1 VNRREFLGTVAAGG
15 AAVLS
20 PLARAAGA
28 APPDTSAPF
37 ATATA
42 RRILPFAP
50 GHVTLGAGP
59 ASDALARNQRYL
71 ESLPVDRLLHMYRV
85 TAGISS
91 SAAPVGGWEKPDC
104 ELRGH
109 FTGHYLSAC
118 ALMKAYAGDD
128 ELASRGAGAVQALAA
143 CQQRIGNGY
152 LGAYPEELYDR
163 LKAGRRVWAPFY
175 TYHKILAGHLDLHQL
190 TGNTD
195 ALQTAERMAQWVA
208 HWLNGVSEAHLQRI
222 LQTEYGGMNE
232 VLYNLAEATGKEQYL
247 ELGHRFTQPS
257 FFDPLA
263 EQRDELK
270 GLHVNTQIPKIIGAA
285 RRYELTGDWRYR
297 RIAEYFWREVVH
309 ARSYC
314 VGNTSNHEGWRT
326 APGVLS
332 TELSDTT
339 AECCCA
345 YNMLKLT
352 RLLFMWTGDPEYA
365 DYYER
370 ALFNCRLGTQHPHEG
385 RPMYYF
391 PLASGY
397 WKLYGSALDSFWCCT
412 GTGVEEFSRL
422 ADSIYFHDA
431 DSLYVNL
438 FIASEVKWDAKGVRV
453 RQDTR
458 FPADGTVG
466 LRIDADRPVS
476 FTMHV
481 RVPYWTAP
489 GGRVAVNGTPLPS
502 FASAGSYLTLT
513 RTWQPGDRVEVTL
526 PMALHRAPMPD
537 DRRLQAVMYGPVVLA
552 GRLGSEGLTEELQTG
567 GFDQDL
573 RSPAVSV
580 APIDGDVE
588 GDVRW
593 VEPVKG
599 EALSFRT
606 VGQRQNLPLV
616 PVNAIH
622 GERYA
627 VYWRFAAGA

>member
-1 VNRREFLGTVAAGG
+1 VNRRDFLGTVAAGG
-15 AAVLS
+15 AAMLS

-28 APPDTSAPF
+28 AATPPAPF

-42 RRILPFAP
+42 RRIVPFAP

-59 ASDALARNQRYL
+59 AAEALARNRRYL

-91 SAAPVGGWEKPDC
+91 SAEPVGGWEKPDC

-128 ELASRGAGAVQALAA
+128 ELAARAVQTVQALAA

-175 TYHKILAGHLDLHQL
+175 TYHKILAGHLDLYRL
-190 TGNTD
+190 TGNSD
-195 ALQTAERMAQWVA
+195 ALQTAERMAQWVG

-232 VLYNLAEATGKEQYL
+232 VLYNLAETTGKEEYL
-247 ELGHRFTQPS
+247 RLGHRFAQPS

-263 EQRDELK
+263 EQRDELQ
-270 GLHVNTQIPKIIGAA
+270 GLHVNTQIPKVIGAA
-285 RRYELTGDWRYR
+285 RRYELTVDRRYR
-297 RIAEYFWREVVH
+297 QIAEYFWHEVVH
-309 ARSYC
+309 TRSYC
-314 VGNTSNHEGWRT
+314 IGNTSNHEGWRT
-326 APGVLS
+326 PPGVLS

-352 RLLFMWTGDPEYA
+352 RLLFMWTGDPQYA

-370 ALFNCRLGTQHPHEG
+370 ALFNCRLGTQHPVDG
-385 RPMYYF
+385 RLMYYF

-422 ADSIYFHDA
+422 ADSIYFSDA
-431 DSLYVNL
+431 DDLYVNL
-438 FIASEVKWDAKGVRV
+438 FIASEVRWDAKGVRV

-458 FPADGTVG
+458 FPADDTIS
-466 LRIDADRPVS
+466 LRVDADRPVA
-476 FTMHV
+476 FTLRV
-481 RVPYWTAP
+481 RIPYWTAP
-489 GGRVAVNGTPLPS
+489 GGRVALNGAALPT

-513 RTWQPGDRVEVTL
+513 RTWQSGDRVEVTL
-526 PMALHRAPMPD
+526 PMELHRAPMPD
-537 DRRLQAVMYGPVVLA
+537 DRRVQAIMYGPLVLA
-552 GRLGSEGLTEELQTG
+552 GRLGSSGLTEALQTG
-567 GFDQDL
+567 SFDQDM
-573 RSPAVSV
+573 RSAAVSV
-580 APIDGDVE
+580 APIDGSLDGEV
-588 GDVRW
+588 DW
-593 VEPVKG
+593 IEPVKG
-599 EALSFRT
+599 ERLSFRT
-606 VGQRQNLPLV
+606 VGQHQDLALA
-616 PVNAIH
+616 PVSAIH

-627 VYWRFAAGA
+627 VYWHLADGA

>member
-1 VNRREFLGTVAAGG
+1 MNRREFLGTFAAGSA

-20 PLARAAGA
+20 PLAGLAGAPEARAAFASTPRRVVPFPPGA
-28 APPDTSAPF
+28 
-37 ATATA
+37 
-42 RRILPFAP
+42 
-50 GHVTLGAGP
+50 VTLGAGP
-59 ASDALARNQRYL
+59 AADALARNRRYL

-91 SAAPVGGWEKPDC
+91 NAEPLGGWEKPDC

-118 ALMKAYAGDD
+118 ALMKAYAADD
-128 ELASRGAGAVQALAA
+128 ELAARSAETVQALAA

-163 LKAGRRVWAPFY
+163 LRAGRRVWAPFY
-175 TYHKILAGHLDLHQL
+175 TYHKILAGHLDLYRL

-195 ALQTAERMAQWVA
+195 ALQTAERMAQWVG

-232 VLYNLAEATGKEQYL
+232 VLYNLAETTGKEEYL
-247 ELGHRFTQPS
+247 RLGHRFSQPS

-263 EQRDELK
+263 EGRDELQ
-270 GLHVNTQIPKIIGAA
+270 GLHVNTQIPKVIGAA
-285 RRYELTGDWRYR
+285 RRYELTGDRRYR
-297 RIAEYFWREVVH
+297 QIAEYFWREVVH
-309 ARSYC
+309 RRSYC
-314 VGNTSNHEGWRT
+314 IGNTSNHEGWRT
-326 APGVLS
+326 PPGVLS

-352 RLLFMWTGDPEYA
+352 RLLFMWSGDPEYA

-370 ALFNCRLGTQHPHEG
+370 ALFNCRLGTQHPTDG
-385 RPMYYF
+385 RLMYYF

-412 GTGVEEFSRL
+412 GTGVEEYSRL
-422 ADSIYFHDA
+422 ADSIYFSDA

-438 FIASEVKWDAKGVRV
+438 FIASNVRWDARGIRV

-458 FPADGTVG
+458 FPDEDTVS
-466 LRIDADRPVS
+466 LRIEADRPTS
-476 FTMHV
+476 FTLRV

-489 GGRVAVNGTPLPS
+489 GGRVSLNGEVLPS
-502 FASAGSYLTLT
+502 FSSAGSYLTLT
-513 RTWQPGDRVEVTL
+513 RTWQSGDRVEVKL
-526 PMALHRAPMPD
+526 PMQLHRAPMPD
-537 DRRLQAVMYGPVVLA
+537 DPRVQAVMYGPVVLA
-552 GRLGSEGLTEELQTG
+552 GRLGSAGLTEALQTG

-573 RSPAVSV
+573 GSPAVSV
-580 APIDGDVE
+580 APVHANLDGAVD
-588 GDVRW
+588 W
-593 VEPVKG
+593 IEPVKG
-599 EALSFRT
+599 ASLSFRT
-606 VGQRQNLPLV
+606 IGQPENLALV
-616 PVNAIH
+616 PVSAIH

-627 VYWRFAAGA
+627 VYWNFVDKA